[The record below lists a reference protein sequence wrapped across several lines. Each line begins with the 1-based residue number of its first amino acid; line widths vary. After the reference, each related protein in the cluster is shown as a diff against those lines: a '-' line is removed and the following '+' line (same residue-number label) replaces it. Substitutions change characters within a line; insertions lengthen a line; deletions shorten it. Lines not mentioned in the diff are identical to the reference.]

1 MISAPDSYV
10 CAGPTRRHVALL
22 LSNSW
27 AATRIADL
35 AAVAPHAI
43 TTLATSP
50 VQWIRVDT
58 ATRIC
63 TLGTPASRLPHVP
76 ALGTRRRAQALAV
89 LGWPVELTT
98 AYLDLPPGALDS
110 PTVPAS
116 AATAMT
122 HLYRRTALT
131 PATGAGAEHTR
142 AHARR
147 AGWAGPLSWDE
158 DALDDPAKGPEQDL
172 TDQPGTD
179 SPPSPLTGAGAP
191 RPTRPRR
198 TPHLTRGSAQRNA
211 RAAAAAA
218 AGCTV
223 RSYTQRVQ
231 GAERR
236 QASAEPVR
244 DLLDQGMTVTGI
256 AARLGVQPGAV
267 RRRLLRAA

>member
-10 CAGPTRRHVALL
+10 STGPARRHITLL
-22 LSNSW
+22 LANGW

-35 AAVAPHAI
+35 TAMTPHAI
-43 TTLATSP
+43 TTLATDP
-50 VQWIRVDT
+50 VPWIHVDA
-58 ATRIC
+58 ATQIC
-63 TLGTPASRLPHVP
+63 ALGTPAFGLPHVP

-98 AYLDLPPGALDS
+98 AYLDLPAGALDS
-110 PTVPAS
+110 PTVPAP
-116 AATAMT
+116 AAAAMT

-131 PATGAGAEHTR
+131 PATGDCAERTR
-142 AHARR
+142 ALALR
-147 AGWAGPLSWDE
+147 AGWAGPLSWDGN
-158 DALDDPAKGPEQDL
+158 DLDDPAKSPEQGP

-179 SPPSPLTGAGAP
+179 SSWSPRTGAGAH

-198 TPHLTRGSAQRNA
+198 PPHLTRGSAQRDA
-211 RAAAAAA
+211 LAAAAAA

-223 RSYTQRVQ
+223 RAHSQRTR

-244 DLLDQGMTVTGI
+244 DLLEQGMTVTGI

-267 RRRLLRAA
+267 RRRLLRAG